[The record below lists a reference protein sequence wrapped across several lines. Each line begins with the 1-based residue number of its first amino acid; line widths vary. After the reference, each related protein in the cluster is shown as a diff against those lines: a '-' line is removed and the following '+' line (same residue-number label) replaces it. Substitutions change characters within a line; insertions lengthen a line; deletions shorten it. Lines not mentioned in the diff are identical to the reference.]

1 MSTAG
6 TALLGRRNLMA
17 AVIIILLVTIGMR
30 FFQFQIILHDKY
42 ASYAENNSIRTV
54 RLRAPRGII
63 LDRNGYYLVTNRP
76 QFNLAVIP
84 AEVEHSLTELESL
97 SRYLEIEPE
106 YISNLVS
113 AADGLYQRF
122 QPVTLYEDVSFIQRS
137 HIEEHRLEFPGIF
150 FVDHTIRHYPSRARG
165 THVIGYLRNVAQE
178 DFAEYRKDG
187 YRMGDVVGFAGLE
200 KLLERQLRG
209 EEGYRYHLVDNLLR
223 DLGEIPNK
231 PTQYPVPGDSIRLA
245 LDVEMQAHGERLMEG
260 RRGSLIVMEPTTGEI
275 YVFVSAPDYVLG
287 PFVGPIPQ
295 TLWEY
300 WRDHPA
306 KVMLNRPINGL
317 YPPGSVYKLVAAAA
331 ALAGGR
337 IDPAATVECNAVYQ
351 FGNRVFHCN
360 IWPGHGV
367 VDLKDAL
374 RVSCNIYF
382 YKLIQQIGFE
392 AWVEMS
398 LMLGF
403 GAPTGIDLPQESLGQ
418 VPTKKYMDRKYAAEG
433 WTAGHLLNM
442 VLGQGDLL
450 VTPIQVV
457 RMTAAIA
464 NGGLLV
470 NPRLVLDPELTSR
483 SPEVIKLP
491 GWIWNYLQ
499 EAMYEVVNGE
509 KGTGFRAKVPGAKIY
524 GKTGTAQN
532 PHGNGHSWFTG
543 YLETED
549 GRQLVVTV
557 LVETGGLGSRVAAPL
572 AAEVF
577 RFYLERYPPAKEGQ
591 LAQAH

>member
-1 MSTAG
+1 MSPAG
-6 TALLGRRNLMA
+6 TALLGRRNFMA
-17 AVIIILLVTIGMR
+17 AAMLILLSAIGVR

-42 ASYAENNSIRTV
+42 TSYAENNSIRAV

-63 LDRNGYYLVTNRP
+63 LDRNGNYLVTNRP

-97 SRYLEIEPE
+97 SRFLEIEPE
-106 YISNLVS
+106 YISNLV
-113 AADGLYQRF
+113 AAAGGPYQRF
-122 QPVTLYEDVSFIQRS
+122 QSVTLYEDVSFTQRS
-137 HIEEHRLEFPGIF
+137 FIEEHRLEFPGIF
-150 FVDHTIRHYPSRARG
+150 FVDHTIRHYPSRART
-165 THVIGYLRNVAQE
+165 THVIGYLRSLAEE
-178 DFAEYRKDG
+178 DYDQYRKDG
-187 YRMGDVVGFAGLE
+187 YKMGDVVGSAGLE
-200 KLLERQLRG
+200 KLFERHLRG

-223 DLGEIPNK
+223 DLGEIPDK
-231 PTQYPVPGDSIRLA
+231 PTQYPVPGDNIRLA
-245 LDVEMQAHGERLMEG
+245 LDVDMQAQGERLMEG
-260 RRGSLIVMEPTTGEI
+260 RRGSLIVMEPNSGEI

-317 YPPGSVYKLVAAAA
+317 YPPGSIYKLVAAAA

-367 VDLKDAL
+367 VNLQDAL

-398 LMLGF
+398 KMLGF
-403 GAPTGIDLPQESLGQ
+403 GAPSGIDLPQESLGL
-418 VPTKKYMDRKYAAEG
+418 VPTPEYMDRKYADVG
-433 WTAGHLLNM
+433 WTSGHLLNL

-450 VTPIQVV
+450 VTPIQVA

-464 NGGLLV
+464 NGGTLV
-470 NPRLVLDPELTSR
+470 NPRLVLDPQVTDNR
-483 SPEVIKLP
+483 PETIKLP
-491 GWIWNYLQ
+491 DWIWNYLQ
-499 EAMYEVVNGE
+499 EAMYQVVNGE
-509 KGTGFRAKVPGAKIY
+509 KGTGFRAQVPGARIY
-524 GKTGTAQN
+524 GKTGTAEN
-532 PHGNGHSWFTG
+532 PHGDGHSWFTG
-543 YLETED
+543 YLVTPD
-549 GRQLVVTV
+549 GHKMVVSV
-557 LVETGGLGSRVAAPL
+557 LVEMGGLGSRVAAPL

-577 RFYLERYPPAKEGQ
+577 RFYLERYPGTGEGQ
-591 LAQAH
+591 LAEAD